1 MRRLTGRYDWAK
13 LQARVR
19 HLPIASDKRAEGR
32 AILAG
37 LSRILT
43 EVSDDR
49 LPALPPR
56 LPRSR

>member
-1 MRRLTGRYDWAK
+1 MGKVTERYDWRK
-13 LQARVR
+13 LLSRARHV
-19 HLPIASDKRAEGR
+19 PIAQDKRAEGR

-43 EVSDDR
+43 EASDDH

-56 LPRSR
+56 KPRSR